1 MRPMARREPVLT
13 DEKMQAII
21 RELRLIDD
29 AFFTVCFDK
38 DTALTEWM
46 LRIILERDDLTVTE
60 VKTQY
65 SIKGLDGHSAVLDAL
80 ATDQEGRLYNIEV
93 QKPDEGAIPRRARFY
108 GGLIDSAFL
117 KKGQKYK
124 DLCETYVIFITEN
137 DILGDNLPVYHIDRS
152 IRENGKPF
160 DDGLHII
167 YVNASHVDSTP
178 LGQLMHDFM
187 CSDPD
192 DMRYVQ
198 LSNKTRYFKNEK
210 EGQHM
215 SQLWNEY
222 VSYYKEQLAEAEA
235 RSAQAE
241 ARSAKAEA
249 RSAKAEA
256 RSAKAEAR
264 SAKAEAQL
272 AEAKARSIQDKNQ
285 IALRLIQKG
294 FSIEESAETTGLSP
308 EEVRKLAQ

>member
-1 MRPMARREPVLT
+1 MARREPVLT

-29 AFFTVCFDK
+29 AFFAVCFDK
-38 DTALTEWM
+38 DTALTQWM
-46 LRIILERDDLTVTE
+46 LHIILERDDLTVTE

-65 SIKGLDGHSAVLDAL
+65 SIKGLGGHSAVLDAL

-117 KKGQKYK
+117 KKGQQYK
-124 DLCETYVIFITEN
+124 ELCETYVIFITEN
-137 DILGDNLPVYHIDRS
+137 DILGDNLPAYHIDRF
-152 IRENGKPF
+152 ICENGKPF

-167 YVNASHVDSTP
+167 YVNGAHIDRTP

-187 CSDPD
+187 CSDPH
-192 DMRYVQ
+192 DMHYAP
-198 LSNKTRYFKNEK
+198 LSDKTSYFKSEK

-222 VSYYKEQLAEAEA
+222 VSYYKEQLAEAK
-235 RSAQAE
+235 AQAVKE
-241 ARSAKAEA
+241 
-249 RSAKAEA
+249 
-256 RSAKAEAR
+256 
-264 SAKAEAQL
+264 
-272 AEAKARSIQDKNQ
+272 KNQ

-294 FSIEESAETTGLSP
+294 FTIEESAETTGLSP